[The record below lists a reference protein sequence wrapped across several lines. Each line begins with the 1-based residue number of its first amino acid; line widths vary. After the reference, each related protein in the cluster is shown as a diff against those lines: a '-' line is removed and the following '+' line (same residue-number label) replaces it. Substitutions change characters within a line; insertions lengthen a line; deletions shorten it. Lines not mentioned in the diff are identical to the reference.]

1 MDIQNTTKDCLVIK
15 CMNFCFCTF
24 CIFQHKA
31 PGWYL
36 KNWNNLKRAEYFL
49 IKFYYAFLPVA
60 HIVFICLLYVT
71 NRIKAFLFTCTLYLK
86 KKNQYPECTHIMQI
100 LSFFILQCSGD
111 IVTTACWDDLF
122 SDKLRLMLHSV
133 FTLSPAPYRWQ
144 HLPVAFLSTYTH
156 TSLRQHHTVLK
167 NPQKNINTGIKV
179 QPLLF
184 INTANRKQFPSLVS
198 LKVTVSCFL
207 KFFNRRKRILFS

>member
-71 NRIKAFLFTCTLYLK
+71 NRIKAFLFTCTLYFK

-156 TSLRQHHTVLK
+156 TLVLDSLTLCWKTHKKYQYRH
-167 NPQKNINTGIKV
+167 
-179 QPLLF
+179 
-184 INTANRKQFPSLVS
+184 
-198 LKVTVSCFL
+198 
-207 KFFNRRKRILFS
+207 

>member
-86 KKNQYPECTHIMQI
+86 KKKIN
-100 LSFFILQCSGD
+100 
-111 IVTTACWDDLF
+111 
-122 SDKLRLMLHSV
+122 
-133 FTLSPAPYRWQ
+133 TLSAHILCKSCPSSSFSVQ
-144 HLPVAFLSTYTH
+144 E
-156 TSLRQHHTVLK
+156 TSL
-167 NPQKNINTGIKV
+167 
-179 QPLLF
+179 PLLVGMIYF
-184 INTANRKQFPSLVS
+184 LINCGSCCIQSLLLVQLRTDDS
-198 LKVTVSCFL
+198 TFL
-207 KFFNRRKRILFS
+207 WLSYPLIHTH